1 MGLGSGSPT
10 AEDCPSWQRGSLGSW
25 GRCLQDLDSAGAWLG
40 HTFCILVVFR
50 DVIPLITLDAL
61 GANKITNST
70 GVLVKFLLL
79 PSKDQPGHTVSI
91 HHGEGKGCVVVQ
103 IHLSFFDGSDGGRAA
118 AVEA

>member
-1 MGLGSGSPT
+1 MDLGSGSPA

-40 HTFCILVVFR
+40 HTFFILVVFR

-61 GANKITNST
+61 GANKIANSI

-79 PSKDQPGHTVSI
+79 PSSV
-91 HHGEGKGCVVVQ
+91 
-103 IHLSFFDGSDGGRAA
+103 
-118 AVEA
+118 